1 MPKTLTGQELQLD
14 DGPARDSELFLVDG
28 NNLAY
33 RAFFALPEELATSDG
48 FPTNALLGFANML
61 FKLLSDYR
69 PKGVAVAW
77 DSTPT
82 HRAAVA
88 QAADVVYKEG
98 RRPMP
103 DLLREQ
109 FPHFRPIVEAF
120 GYRNL
125 EFEGWEADDV
135 IATLA
140 TRADEAGVK
149 TTVVSTDRDA
159 FQLCSPNITLMMTP
173 RGVADVNVYT
183 PERVELRYGI
193 RPDQVPDFIGLKGDT
208 SDNIPGVPGIG
219 DKTAGQLI
227 AQYGTL
233 EEVIAHADELSP
245 ARRKN
250 ITEFADQARMS
261 KELATMRRDLDL
273 DFDPTGIV
281 LEPPDRSQL
290 REMFRRFEFRGLL
303 NRIDD
308 LEDAIPAAVP
318 IPVAGT
324 VVPWH
329 EGELPQ
335 VRGRAGLAIVGDRF
349 ALAQDDGVTVGAWD
363 ESLIPRLRDAELV
376 AHDFKSL
383 PRLTMAPADDTL
395 IEAYLIEPG
404 RSEYLIED
412 LQREYGLEVIP
423 EPATEE
429 ETAALI
435 TRAEAAR
442 RLAGPM
448 RERVVERGSERL
460 YDEIEL
466 PLTAVLSSMEDA
478 GVKIDTY
485 RMGEITARLA
495 DRVEELE
502 AKAYELAGEEFMIGS
517 TQQVARILFD
527 VLGLTPG
534 RKGKTGYST
543 DTRVLRSIRG
553 EHEIV
558 NVIEEWRE
566 LSKLVNTYLKPLPL
580 LISERDG
587 RLHTTF
593 NQAAAST
600 GRLSTTN
607 PNLQAI
613 PIRTELGRE
622 IRSAFVAEPGYR
634 LISAD
639 YSQVELRILA
649 HVSGEPRLREAFAR
663 NEDIHTATAAEV
675 LGKDPAALTKDER
688 NVAKMVN
695 FGIIYGIS
703 AFGLSENL
711 EIPREQAQEYI
722 DTYLARFPHVQ
733 DFIQRTIE
741 QAERDGYVTTLLGR
755 RRPVPEIRVR
765 NRQTRALGERLAV
778 NSVMQGTAADVIKVA
793 MIRIHNRL
801 REEGRGARLVLQVH
815 DELLLEA
822 PETETSAI
830 KDLVREEM
838 CGAYPLD
845 PPLAVD
851 VGVGDDWNDA
861 KSRLLL
867 GAGPRPVRDTRWTW
881 LYCATPNGERD
892 NRKAAAGRRRRLG
905 RRPRRRPDP
914 RLRVDFPDDQRG
926 RGRAR
931 HRRARRQG
939 RGSRRHRL
947 QVRGRHPGRRAF
959 DPPLGQSRRRGL
971 GRRGDRRARAHEG
984 GRRRAPDP
992 LEEARAVRARLE
1004 EDRGRRRVR
1013 RAGRRSRDRGR
1024 QGRPDPRPRRP
1035 RLPACL
1041 TRRHSPRAG
1050 PRRVHG
1056 DRASLQGDRAE
1067 PVPQQ
1072 RRPLPSRRP
1081 RRRAQGSAPADPRP
1095 AQPGR
1100 CGRGHDL
1107 EHRRLRRVRRPER
1120 DGRPDPHLRAVVEPR
1135 QPPVGGARD
1144 RPGGQGQG
1152 ARHRPRPP
1160 AHLARSQADAVGS
1173 VAAGARELLRERRR
1187 RGSRDQGRHLRRLR
1201 RDPPGSRGARAHLRA
1216 RAAPRGEPARGRLA
1230 G

>member
-14 DGPARDSELFLVDG
+14 DGPARESELFLVDG

-33 RAFFALPEELATSDG
+33 RAFFALPEELATSEG
-48 FPTNALLGFANML
+48 FPTNALLGFTNML

-77 DSTPT
+77 DSSPT
-82 HRAAVA
+82 HRTAVA

-140 TRADEAGVK
+140 HRADEAGIK

-159 FQLCSPNITLMMTP
+159 FQLTSPNVALMMTP
-173 RGVADVNVYT
+173 RGVADVHVYT
-183 PERVELRYGI
+183 PERVELRYGV
-193 RPDQVPDFIGLKGDT
+193 RPDQVPDFIGLKGDS

-227 AQYGTL
+227 AQYGSV
-233 EEVIAHADELSP
+233 EGVIEHADELSP

-250 ITEFADQARMS
+250 IIEFADQARMS
-261 KELATMRRDLDL
+261 KELATMRRDLEL
-273 DFDPTGIV
+273 DFDPSQIV

-290 REMFRRFEFRGLL
+290 REMFRRYEFRALL
-303 NRIDD
+303 NRIED
-308 LEDAIPAAVP
+308 LEDAIPSAAPV
-318 IPVAGT
+318 PVAGT
-324 VVPWH
+324 VVPWQ

-335 VRGRAGLAIVGDRF
+335 VRGRAGLAIADGRF
-349 ALAQDDGVTVGAWD
+349 ALAQEDGVIVGAWD
-363 ESLIPRLRDAELV
+363 ESLLPRLRDAQLV

-383 PRLTMAPADDTL
+383 PRLTMRPADDTL

-404 RSEYLIED
+404 RSEYLIAD
-412 LQREYGLEVIP
+412 LQREYGLEVLP

-466 PLTAVLSSMEDA
+466 PLTAVLASMEDA

-502 AKAYELAGEEFMIGS
+502 ARAYELAGEEFMLGS
-517 TQQVARILFD
+517 TQQVARILFEK
-527 VLGLTPG
+527 LQLTPG

-558 NVIEEWRE
+558 PVLEEWRE
-566 LSKLVNTYLKPLPL
+566 LSKLINTYLGPLPSL
-580 LISERDG
+580 LGADG

-593 NQAAAST
+593 NQTAAVT

-613 PIRTELGRE
+613 PIRTDLGRE
-622 IRSAFVAEPGYR
+622 IRSAFVAEQGHR

-675 LGKDPAALTKDER
+675 LGKDPAELTKDER

-711 EIPREQAQEYI
+711 EIPREEAQEYI

-778 NSVMQGTAADVIKVA
+778 NSVMQGTAADIIKVA
-793 MIRIHNRL
+793 MIRIHDRL
-801 REEGRGARLVLQVH
+801 REQGRGARLVLQVH

-822 PETETSAI
+822 PETETSAV
-830 KDLVREEM
+830 KELVREEM
-838 CGAYPLD
+838 TRAYPLD
-845 PPLAVD
+845 PALAVD
-851 VGVGDDWNDA
+851 IGVGDDWNEA
-861 KSRLLL
+861 KS
-867 GAGPRPVRDTRWTW
+867 
-881 LYCATPNGERD
+881 
-892 NRKAAAGRRRRLG
+892 
-905 RRPRRRPDP
+905 
-914 RLRVDFPDDQRG
+914 
-926 RGRAR
+926 
-931 HRRARRQG
+931 
-939 RGSRRHRL
+939 
-947 QVRGRHPGRRAF
+947 
-959 DPPLGQSRRRGL
+959 
-971 GRRGDRRARAHEG
+971 
-984 GRRRAPDP
+984 
-992 LEEARAVRARLE
+992 
-1004 EDRGRRRVR
+1004 
-1013 RAGRRSRDRGR
+1013 
-1024 QGRPDPRPRRP
+1024 
-1035 RLPACL
+1035 
-1041 TRRHSPRAG
+1041 
-1050 PRRVHG
+1050 
-1056 DRASLQGDRAE
+1056 
-1067 PVPQQ
+1067 
-1072 RRPLPSRRP
+1072 
-1081 RRRAQGSAPADPRP
+1081 
-1095 AQPGR
+1095 
-1100 CGRGHDL
+1100 
-1107 EHRRLRRVRRPER
+1107 
-1120 DGRPDPHLRAVVEPR
+1120 
-1135 QPPVGGARD
+1135 
-1144 RPGGQGQG
+1144 
-1152 ARHRPRPP
+1152 
-1160 AHLARSQADAVGS
+1160 
-1173 VAAGARELLRERRR
+1173 
-1187 RGSRDQGRHLRRLR
+1187 
-1201 RDPPGSRGARAHLRA
+1201 
-1216 RAAPRGEPARGRLA
+1216 
-1230 G
+1230 